1 MIYQFNV
8 AQMKYSK
15 DALEMQSF
23 FDAVPH
29 IQRLEESSPGF
40 IWRELNENYPII
52 GQRLGSDFIVS
63 LSAWDSLDALYA
75 FVFSQSHRQ
84 IMKARDHWFTHVGRA
99 LSVAWFANDT
109 LYPTWD
115 EAIDRLEIL
124 WQQVP
129 TQDYLTTVGHIDK
142 GSSRR
147 PTKFER

>member
-29 IQRLEESSPGF
+29 IQRLAESSPGF

-52 GQRLGSDFIVS
+52 GQRLGSDFIVN

-75 FVFSQSHRQ
+75 YVFSQSHRQ
-84 IMKARDHWFTHVGRA
+84 IMTARDHWFTHVGRA
-99 LSVAWFANDT
+99 LSVA
-109 LYPTWD
+109 
-115 EAIDRLEIL
+115 
-124 WQQVP
+124 
-129 TQDYLTTVGHIDK
+129 
-142 GSSRR
+142 
-147 PTKFER
+147 